1 MSDESW
7 DEQFKR
13 FLRKTGDDFRR
24 TGAEITAEAQ
34 KLAEAAMDPEKQQ
47 RVRDRL
53 NELGDWAR
61 KTAQGVAG
69 AVEDAAGKAETA
81 FHRAADKMTGAKS
94 KAQPAAA
101 SSRPRRKPVAAAKK
115 TSKAK
120 VAKPR
125 KKGGA
130 AKRKR

>member
-13 FLRKTGDDFRR
+13 FLRKTGEDFRR

-47 RVRDRL
+47 KVRDRL
-53 NELGDWAR
+53 GELGDWAR

-81 FHRAADKMTGAKS
+81 FHRATDKMSGAKS
-94 KAQPAAA
+94 KAQPVAA
-101 SSRPRRKPVAAAKK
+101 SSRPSRKPAPAARKAKR
-115 TSKAK
+115 AK
-120 VAKPR
+120 VAKPK
-125 KKGGA
+125 KKGA
-130 AKRKR
+130 AARRKR